1 MENILKEISP
11 AILNI
16 FLLIVGIN
24 ELLKLPINILK
35 LISYLKKH
43 REGTETK
50 KEN

>member
-24 ELLKLPINILK
+24 ELLKLPINVLK
-35 LISYLKKH
+35 LISYLNKH
-43 REGTETK
+43 K
-50 KEN
+50 KEKEVS